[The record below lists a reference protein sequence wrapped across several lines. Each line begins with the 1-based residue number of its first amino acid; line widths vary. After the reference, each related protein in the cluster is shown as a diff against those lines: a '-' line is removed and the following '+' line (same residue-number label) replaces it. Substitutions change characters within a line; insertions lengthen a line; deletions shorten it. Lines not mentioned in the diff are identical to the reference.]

1 LNGLPEWQLQSIVPV
16 RRTYFLDPGRNS
28 RKQRVVIQSMVLSF
42 FRRSAIT
49 QVRVASSDE
58 CWLSASVKEKAMLR
72 KLLNGIGYRSIDD
85 AMDFLMCGLGTL
97 PSLLMLSGFM
107 VAGAVSLITMLL
119 LVAAVGMHTPPPAPP
134 ADATIDK
141 PDKERRP

>member
-1 LNGLPEWQLQSIVPV
+1 
-16 RRTYFLDPGRNS
+16 
-28 RKQRVVIQSMVLSF
+28 
-42 FRRSAIT
+42 
-49 QVRVASSDE
+49 
-58 CWLSASVKEKAMLR
+58 MLR

-119 LVAAVGMHTPPPAPP
+119 LVAAVGMHAPPPPPP
-134 ADATIDK
+134 ADATLDK